1 MLSYTFYLLLKH
13 PTVLKKLRDEVD
25 SVLGFRYPT
34 IHDIPKLQYLD
45 QVLKESIR
53 LHPTAPVHRQ
63 PSLD

>member
-13 PTVLKKLRDEVD
+13 PEVLKKLREEVD
-25 SVLGFRYPT
+25 GVLGFQYPT

-53 LHPTAPVHRQ
+53 LHPTAPVCRP
-63 PSLD
+63 PSFD